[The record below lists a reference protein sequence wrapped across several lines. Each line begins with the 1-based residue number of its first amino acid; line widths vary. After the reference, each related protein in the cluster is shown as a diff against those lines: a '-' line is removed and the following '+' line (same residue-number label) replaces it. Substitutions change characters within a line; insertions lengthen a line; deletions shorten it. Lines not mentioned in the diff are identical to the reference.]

1 MQGTKVE
8 LDIPNLCDNCHGES
22 MNIWGTKIQG
32 RINVKISCTRCGK
45 ALFKIAL
52 IP

>member
-1 MQGTKVE
+1 MQFTKVE
-8 LDIPNLCDNCHGES
+8 LEIPDTCDKCDGES

-32 RINVKISCTRCGK
+32 RINVKISCARCGK

-52 IP
+52 VP